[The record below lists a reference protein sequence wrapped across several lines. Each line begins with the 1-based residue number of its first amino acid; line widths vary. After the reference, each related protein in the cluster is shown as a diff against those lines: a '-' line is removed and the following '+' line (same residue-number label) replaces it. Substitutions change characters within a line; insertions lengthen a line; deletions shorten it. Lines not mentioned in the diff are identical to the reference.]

1 MLVPR
6 ADRWPAVL
14 LSVVLLWAFTPLFG
28 FHPQRGLGS
37 AQSHDLIVVLDGGSS
52 RLAAAERLRQR
63 ILHGDT
69 QQGSR
74 PEPDLL
80 LIRCPRS
87 SPVPQPMPELLQG
100 YDTATQITALA
111 DWLRRRQAQPP
122 QRIWIATDPE
132 HTARATLLARIAL
145 AGRGIQIQPDPPPP
159 PSPGERRKLVRDAL
173 RMSIWRATGSTGGW
187 LVPQVVARKRVQCGL

>member
-1 MLVPR
+1 M
-6 ADRWPAVL
+6 L
-14 LSVVLLWAFTPLFG
+14 LSVVFLWAFTPLFG

-74 PEPDLL
+74 LEPDLL

>member
-1 MLVPR
+1 MP
-6 ADRWPAVL
+6 
-14 LSVVLLWAFTPLFG
+14 LSVVLLSGFASWFG
-28 FHPQRGLGS
+28 FYPQRGLGS
-37 AQSHDLIVVLDGGSS
+37 AQSLDLIVVLDGGSS
-52 RLAAAERLRQR
+52 RLAAAERIRQR

-87 SPVPQPMPELLQG
+87 SPVPQLMRELLQG
-100 YDTATQITALA
+100 YDTATQVTALA
-111 DWLRRRQAQPP
+111 DWLLRRLAPAPRSV
-122 QRIWIATDPE
+122 WITTDPE

-173 RMSIWRATGSTGGW
+173 RLSIWRATGSAGGW
-187 LVPQVVARKRVQCGL
+187 LAPQAVARKLA

>member
-1 MLVPR
+1 LVASR
-6 ADRWPAVL
+6 ALVATVL
-14 LSVVLLWAFTPLFG
+14 PGVVGLFV
-28 FHPQRGLGS
+28 LG
-37 AQSHDLIVVLDGGSS
+37 HWMDHRHLGGDLIVVLDGGV
-52 RLAAAERLRQR
+52 ERLVRADQFRQQFP
-63 ILHGDT
+63 L
-69 QQGSR
+69 QQ
-74 PEPDLL
+74 PEQL

-87 SPVPQPMPELLQG
+87 PSVPQPMQELLQG

-111 DWLRRRQAQPP
+111 DWLRRRRAQPP

-173 RMSIWRATGSTGGW
+173 RLSFWRATGSTGGW